1 MTSTT
6 EKYFAQ
12 LCEGVLFEY
21 SSSMQILRKL
31 PGGSNLIKM
40 LHQTQGLSHD
50 QEYTE
55 VPKISWND
63 LKNRTSWVLLQ
74 YPNGVGAIKQKS
86 GSYEAI
92 ASTET
97 EIEEFYSDRG
107 GNILNF
113 FKNRLGGNPRK
124 IFVGKDFGT
133 VRSKQSQRSQ
143 NKQSTDK
150 PRIDRETLLI
160 KFKPLWSK
168 AISAAVA
175 DVKGIVGQMIK
186 NDAFDK
192 ASNKIKHLQTL
203 TNMQDQFEV
212 DPSDVQSKLGPAIN
226 KAILLAAAYHYPEE
240 TGEVRKTWGSNWEA
254 ASNDG
259 PNKLLQDISSGDTT
273 KMGTIL
279 SFFKKVLITG

>member
-1 MTSTT
+1 MSNAG
-6 EKYFAQ
+6 KYFAQ

-21 SSSMQILRKL
+21 SSSMQIVRKL
-31 PGGSNLIKM
+31 QGGDALIKY
-40 LHQTQGLSHD
+40 LHKSQGLSHD
-50 QEYTE
+50 QEYSE
-55 VPKISWND
+55 VPKISWSD

-74 YPNGVGAIKQKS
+74 YPKGVGAIKQKS
-86 GSYEAI
+86 GSYEAL
-92 ASTET
+92 ASSGT

-107 GNILNF
+107 GNIMNF
-113 FKNRLGGNPRK
+113 FKERLGGNPRK
-124 IFVGKDFGT
+124 IFVGKDEGN
-133 VRSKQSQRSQ
+133 VKGKRAKRSQ
-143 NKQSTDK
+143 DK
-150 PRIDRETLLI
+150 ASPDAPRIDKEALLV
-160 KFKPLWSK
+160 KFKPLWTK
-168 AISAAVA
+168 AIAAAVA

-192 ASNKIKHLQTL
+192 ASNKIKHLQIL

-226 KAILLAAAYHYPEE
+226 KAVLLAAAYHYPEE